1 MIADPELDFDKCNG
15 CVPQGEPD
23 FDTSLL
29 DDLNEDLGPETFVF
43 LLGKCIEDAGVRL
56 DRLSALPSAAADP
69 AATRTL
75 AHQLK
80 GLFLQFGAQAAARD
94 AAALE
99 TATPDEADEKRERLR
114 RSATRALDFFEQR
127 RGPV

>member
-1 MIADPELDFDKCNG
+1 MIADQELNFDKFNG

-43 LLGKCIEDAGVRL
+43 LLGKCIEDIGVRL

-69 AATRTL
+69 AATRAL

-80 GLFLQFGAQAAARD
+80 GLFLQFGAGSAARD

-99 TATPDEADEKRERLR
+99 TATPDEADEKRERLQR
-114 RSATRALDFFEQR
+114 GATRALGFFER
-127 RGPV
+127 LRSPV

>member
-1 MIADPELDFDKCNG
+1 
-15 CVPQGEPD
+15 
-23 FDTSLL
+23 
-29 DDLNEDLGPETFVF
+29 
-43 LLGKCIEDAGVRL
+43 
-56 DRLSALPSAAADP
+56 
-69 AATRTL
+69 L